1 MNKHLKIL
9 TFYTIVYSIILIIL
23 VVIIEVSF
31 GYWFDRYNF
40 GPDMRGKRIQKIIF
54 KNNLDFIEDKE
65 NVVFYKDFYGFRSN
79 KENIYEKYDASKIEV
94 VFNGGSTS
102 EEMFL
107 NYDQT
112 IVGNLNKFLHND
124 NIDITIYNAAVS
136 GKSLVGNIN
145 EFSVWFE
152 KIPNFKPKIM
162 IYYIGLNDRYVRKKK
177 MARL

>member
-9 TFYTIVYSIILIIL
+9 TFYTIAYTIILSIL
-23 VVIIEVSF
+23 VIIIEFSF
-31 GYWFDRYNF
+31 GYCLDEYNF

-54 KNNLDFIEDKE
+54 KTNLDYIDDKE
-65 NVVFYKDFYGFRSN
+65 SVIFYKDFYGFRSS

-107 NYDQT
+107 NYDYT
-112 IVGNLNKFLHND
+112 IVGNLNKFLQKD
-124 NIDITIYNAAVS
+124 NIDIKIYNAAVS

-152 KIPNFKPKIM
+152 KYPISNQK
-162 IYYIGLNDRYVRKKK
+162 
-177 MARL
+177 